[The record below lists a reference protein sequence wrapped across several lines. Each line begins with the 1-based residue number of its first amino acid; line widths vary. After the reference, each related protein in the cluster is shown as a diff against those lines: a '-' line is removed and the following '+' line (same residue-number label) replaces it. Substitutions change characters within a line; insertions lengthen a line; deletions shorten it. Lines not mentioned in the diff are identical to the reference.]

1 MKARLVAS
9 PFETPQA
16 RLLRVRVNISRWRKM

>member
-16 RLLRVRVNISRWRKM
+16 RLLRVRVNISR

>member
-1 MKARLVAS
+1 MKARLVTS

-16 RLLRVRVNISRWRKM
+16 RLLRVRVNISR